1 MATDPIVDE
10 IHAIREEIARRHDY
24 NMDAIVEM
32 LQKASAK
39 SGRRVVTL
47 PPRRVVKPERARKAG

>member
-24 NMDAIVEM
+24 NLDAIVETF
-32 LQKASAK
+32 QKASAQ
-39 SGRRVVTL
+39 SGRQVVTL
-47 PPRRVVKPERARKAG
+47 PPRPVVRPERARKAS

>member
-10 IHAIREEIARRHDY
+10 IHAIREEIAHRHDY
-24 NMDAIVEM
+24 NLDAIVEM
-32 LQKASAK
+32 LQKASAQ

-47 PPRRVVKPERARKAG
+47 PPRPVVKPEKARKAG

>member
-24 NMDAIVEM
+24 DMDAIVETF
-32 LQKASAK
+32 QKASAQ
-39 SGRRVVTL
+39 GDRRVVTL
-47 PPRRVVKPERARKAG
+47 PPRPVVRRERARKAS